1 MRTVIK
7 TIITTVLLP
16 TLLAMAGTVEARL
29 KYYRY
34 NDNIPMVEMSLNMM
48 VAMGVLE
55 PIPSRLVHDGNP
67 YHRMV
72 NASYGPYSRS
82 GYSTYPERSRRYSNY
97 RYNDYLD
104 GPIDPYDSY
113 YGGYNDR
120 YYGSRYGYSPEYQRY
135 RTWGSQW
142 DSPWADRW
150 DNQWDSPWGN
160 TWGSPWDYQQGSPW
174 SSSWGSPWGNQW
186 SNPWNSGR
194 GNQWGNQWNN
204 PWSSGR
210 GNQWG
215 NQWNSPW
222 SSGRGNQWGN
232 QWNNPW
238 SSGWGNQWGNQ
249 WNSPWSS
256 GWGSPWGNQ
265 WNNPWMNPWSSQS
278 GYSGAWPYTPGYSN
292 LPLSPGINTGDD
304 WSKNNSY
311 QSDDASR
318 QNPGNDG
325 YKAEKTSW
333 FANPSSMR
341 YRHSGHRKVNNR
353 PYRKLNGLWIGD
365 NGAMLGIRGN
375 RFLWYDDDNQYAKG
389 QLVKS
394 PTMMKAR
401 IEGSATVVRYHYQ
414 LHGNELVIMSR
425 DGKMHTFNRMP
436 LVELPVASARPHAAY
451 TSYKPESSNYH
462 FSYASYRSGQK
473 LDRSSLNLRNN
484 SDRVGRAAGA
494 NRSTH
499 SPALRENHSR
509 EYYSDERS
517 TARSRYLPNVVNG
530 SRDDGP
536 SVSRPADPDSD
547 FYTGEAFINNA
558 GQKHLAP
565 LMSAGASSADPAAT
579 IPLYKKYQPA
589 SGRAKSDNG
598 ADSAAQTAEDI
609 RVESSTWT
617 DYAGLDMNDP
627 NTYLYSYLKDND
639 NKRTSASDS
648 TDTDNSDGS
657 VRSALADQSDSSN
670 IWKPNN
676 SYPDRRGY
684 IENSQSDNS
693 AQNTGQARSVTAN
706 SDMKGFAWP
715 AGGTP
720 WD

>member
-7 TIITTVLLP
+7 TIITTVLLS

-82 GYSTYPERSRRYSNY
+82 GYTTYPERSRRYSNN

-120 YYGSRYGYSPEYQRY
+120 YYGSRYGYSPDYPRY

-142 DSPWADRW
+142 DSPWADRLS
-150 DNQWDSPWGN
+150 NQWDGPWGN
-160 TWGSPWDYQQGSPW
+160 TLSPWDYQQGNPW
-174 SSSWGSPWGNQW
+174 NSTWGSPWGNQW
-186 SNPWNSGR
+186 SNPWDSGW

-204 PWSSGR
+204 PWNSG
-210 GNQWG
+210 W
-215 NQWNSPW
+215 
-222 SSGRGNQWGN
+222 GNQWGN

-238 SSGWGNQWGNQ
+238 NSGWGNQWGNQ
-249 WNSPWSS
+249 WS
-256 GWGSPWGNQ
+256 
-265 WNNPWMNPWSSQS
+265 NPWMNPWSSQP

-292 LPLSPGINTGDD
+292 LPLSPGINLGDD
-304 WSKNNSY
+304 GSKNNSY

-318 QNPGNDG
+318 QNPGKDG

-333 FANPSSMR
+333 SGYPSRPSYQR
-341 YRHSGHRKVNNR
+341 SSYHGGNQR

-365 NGAMLGIRGN
+365 NGAMLGIRGH
-375 RFLWYDDDNQYAKG
+375 RFLWYDDNNRYSKG
-389 QLVKS
+389 QLVRS

-401 IEGSATVVRYHYQ
+401 LEGSTAIVRYHYQ
-414 LHGNELVIMSR
+414 LHGNELVIMSS

-436 LVELPVASARPHAAY
+436 LVELPAASAGPHAAY
-451 TSYKPESSNYH
+451 TSYKPVSNNTH
-462 FSYASYRSGQK
+462 VSYANFGSGHK
-473 LDRSSLNLRNN
+473 ANKRSLNSRNN
-484 SDRVGRAAGA
+484 SDRAGRATDT
-494 NRSTH
+494 NRHTH
-499 SPALRENHSR
+499 SMAPRD
-509 EYYSDERS
+509 YYSDERS
-517 TARSRYLPNVVNG
+517 TAQSPHAPYAGNG
-530 SRDDGP
+530 SRDYSP
-536 SVSRPADPDSD
+536 SASRPADSDSD
-547 FYTGEAFINNA
+547 FYASEAFINDA
-558 GQKHLAP
+558 GHKQQQITP
-565 LMSAGASSADPAAT
+565 LESTAASSAAPAST
-579 IPLYKKYQPA
+579 IPLYKQYQPA
-589 SGRAKSDNG
+589 AGRAKPGNG
-598 ADSAAQTAEDI
+598 ADSAGQTVEDI
-609 RVESSTWT
+609 SVESSTWT

-627 NTYLYSYLKDND
+627 NTYLYSYLRDND
-639 NKRTSASDS
+639 NKRTSSSAS
-648 TDTDNSDGS
+648 TDPDNSDGS
-657 VRSALADQSDSSN
+657 VTVSSTGAEKSDRSN

-676 SYPDRRGY
+676 SYPDSRGY
-684 IENSQSDNS
+684 IDNSQSNHS
-693 AQNTGQARSVTAN
+693 AQNTERSRSELTAN
-706 SDMKGFAWP
+706 SAMTRFAWP
-715 AGGTP
+715 DGGSP